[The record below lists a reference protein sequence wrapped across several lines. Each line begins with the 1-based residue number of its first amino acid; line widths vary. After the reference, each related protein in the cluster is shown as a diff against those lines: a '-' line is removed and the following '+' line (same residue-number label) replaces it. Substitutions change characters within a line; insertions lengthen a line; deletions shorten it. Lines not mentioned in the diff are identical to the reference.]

1 MRNTNGVNVCP
12 KCNSDNIA
20 NDTRNVSKTTKLLT
34 SGEVEML
41 EFLND
46 LDRPD
51 LVKSLK
57 LIHDCAIY
65 HSFVSLDT
73 EEKTALYDMRILWE
87 KMAGMKA

>member
-1 MRNTNGVNVCP
+1 MRNVNGQNVCS
-12 KCNSDNIA
+12 KCNA
-20 NDTRNVSKTTKLLT
+20 NTTDTLSTDKPRTTKLLT

-51 LVKSLK
+51 LVNSLK

-73 EEKTALYDMRILWE
+73 EEKTALYDIRILWE